1 MLRIRARITPAPNF
15 ANEFNIFGAIKNDSI
30 GSGAEGS
37 AQGGA
42 FEVPFGGGICGP
54 GVEALSP
61 RARES

>member
-1 MLRIRARITPAPNF
+1 MLRIRTRIAPAPNF

-37 AQGGA
+37 AQDGA
-42 FEVPFGGGICGP
+42 FEVPFGGDYGP